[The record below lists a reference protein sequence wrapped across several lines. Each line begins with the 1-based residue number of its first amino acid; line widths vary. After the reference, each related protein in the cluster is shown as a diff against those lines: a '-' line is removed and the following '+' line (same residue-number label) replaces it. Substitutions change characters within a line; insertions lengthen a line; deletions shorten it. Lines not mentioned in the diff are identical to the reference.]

1 MRILIADDHAI
12 LRKGLIEILVK
23 YLDNTLQC
31 GEAKD
36 AEELLVQVRNHPWDL
51 VILDI
56 TMPGRSGLDVLA
68 GLKLEQPKLRVL
80 ILSMQPEEEYA
91 QRALKAGASGYVSKA
106 SEPQELIHAIR
117 RVLAGGR
124 YVSHELAD
132 TLAYS
137 LSRKS
142 EGPIHETLSNREL
155 EVFKMIA
162 LGIATSQIAE
172 SLHLSVTTVGTY
184 RSRILEKMGMTT
196 NSELIRYALLNHLV

>member
-142 EGPIHETLSNREL
+142 ERPIHETLSNREL

-172 SLHLSVTTVGTY
+172 SLQLERNDGRHLPFAHS
-184 RSRILEKMGMTT
+184 
-196 NSELIRYALLNHLV
+196 